1 MLTPHERRDV
11 LEVVQHSDGDHFLLH
26 AAVVM
31 DDHAHAIVRPFGDQ
45 SLEAIVRNWKACAV
59 ARLRIRG
66 RVAPFWQREYHDRI
80 IRSLSDLENGIR
92 YIAQNPVQR
101 WPGVIDYAALY
112 LRTNA

>member
-1 MLTPHERRDV
+1 LV
-11 LEVVQHSDGDHFLLH
+11 LEVVQHSDGDRFLLH

-31 DDHAHAIVRPFGDQ
+31 DDHAHAIVRPRCGH

-80 IRSLSDLENGIR
+80 IRSSSDLSNRIR
-92 YIAQNPVQR
+92 YIAQNPAKR
-101 WPGVIDYAALY
+101 WPDVTDYAALY
-112 LRTNA
+112 LRSNE